1 MPCAM
6 SEDRRIVAVGVRA
19 IARIVALPA
28 LLAGLFVPAF
38 AEPDAQALV
47 NAADQARNPATPFS
61 VTLDLTQYHGGKQI
75 DSNQLVVYSKK
86 AASGGSYSSLVQFVL
101 PARDAGKLI
110 LKNAND
116 LWVYDPN
123 NKASIRI
130 SPQERLLGQA
140 SNGDVVTANF
150 SADYRAT
157 LEAQE
162 DISDGEKKMRHC
174 YRLLLKAAVAD
185 VTYDHMQIWI
195 DSTSSELVKGAFFA
209 ESGGLL
215 KTVYYRK
222 FANNLG
228 VRMPTEAVIIDGVDP
243 GAVTVMDFS
252 NYQNKNIPDTWF
264 QRSFLQNFQL
274 R

>member
-1 MPCAM
+1 
-6 SEDRRIVAVGVRA
+6 V
-19 IARIVALPA
+19 
-28 LLAGLFVPAF
+28 
-38 AEPDAQALV
+38 
-47 NAADQARNPATPFS
+47 
-61 VTLDLTQYHGGKQI
+61 K
-75 DSNQLVVYSKK
+75 
-86 AASGGSYSSLVQFVL
+86 FVL

-157 LEAQE
+157 LEAEE
-162 DISDGEKKMRHC
+162 DISDGEKKKRHC
-174 YRLLLKAAVAD
+174 YRLLLKATAPD
-185 VTYDHMQIWI
+185 VTYDHLQVWI

-243 GAVTVMDFS
+243 GSVTVMAFS
-252 NYQNKNIPDTWF
+252 NYQPRNIPDTWF
-264 QRSFLQNFQL
+264 QRDGIHYSQGGAAYRAALIPAALAEAFPAA
-274 R
+274 

>member
-1 MPCAM
+1 M
-6 SEDRRIVAVGVRA
+6 SEDQRIRA
-19 IARIVALPA
+19 IARSAA
-28 LLAGLFVPAF
+28 LLALMVGQCAPAL
-38 AEPDAQALV
+38 AEPDAQAIV
-47 NAADQARNPATPFS
+47 KASDQARNPAAPFS
-61 VTLDLTQYHGGKQI
+61 VTLDLTEYHGGKQI
-75 DSNQLVVYSKK
+75 DANQLVVYSKK
-86 AASGGSYSSLVQFVL
+86 TVSGGSYSSLVQFVL

-157 LEAQE
+157 VEAQE

-195 DSTSSELVKGAFFA
+195 DATSSELVKGAFFA

-215 KTVYYRK
+215 KTAYYRK

-228 VRMPTEAVIIDGVDP
+228 VRMPTEAVIIDGVD
-243 GAVTVMDFS
+243 
-252 NYQNKNIPDTWF
+252 YQSKHIPDTWF
-264 QRSFLQNFQL
+264 QRSFLQNFQS